1 MSINW
6 QEFERPTDGDYNRWK
21 PETEG
26 DQISGIINSI
36 RVATMPDGNKYPSL
50 TIDVAGDKFEVLVSQ
65 TQLLRL
71 VAEKKPN
78 VGDTITIKFTRVEKL
93 AGNKTLKHFEVI
105 VVKGKPI
112 DTDDLV

>member
-1 MSINW
+1 
-6 QEFERPTDGDYNRWK
+6 
-21 PETEG
+21 
-26 DQISGIINSI
+26 
-36 RVATMPDGNKYPSL
+36 MPDGNKYPSL

>member
-1 MSINW
+1 
-6 QEFERPTDGDYNRWK
+6 
-21 PETEG
+21 
-26 DQISGIINSI
+26 
-36 RVATMPDGNKYPSL
+36 MPDGNKYPSL

-93 AGNKTLKHFEVI
+93 AGNKTLKHFEVL

>member
-6 QEFERPTDGDYNRWK
+6 QEFERPTGGDYNRWK

-78 VGDTITIKFTRVEKL
+78 IGDTITIKFTRVEKL
-93 AGNKTLKHFEVI
+93 AGNKTLKHFEVL